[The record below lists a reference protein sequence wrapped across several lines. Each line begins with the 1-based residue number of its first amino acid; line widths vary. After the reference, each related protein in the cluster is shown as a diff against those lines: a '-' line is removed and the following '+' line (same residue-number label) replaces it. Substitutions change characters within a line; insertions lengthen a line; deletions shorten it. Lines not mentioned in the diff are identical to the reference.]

1 MSEKYGYLKNQWQA
15 FYREIDTKLKE
26 YNDKCFEEFCKK
38 IKNGTLSLDDY
49 AISFKE
55 NCSYLCN
62 FIERTS
68 SKIYGSARPGN
79 MYNYGISLIA
89 DKKEEE
95 KFFINDSL
103 LFNDTNGELYKK
115 ENKKREE
122 IIYTKKDAENS
133 FLKIKSYLEMII
145 NLESISEISEEI
157 EQNKEK
163 PINAT
168 QFLRKIIAMKNK
180 GNYLYIYSDE
190 VINTIYE
197 FFCENIDNTKTNIE
211 KNYLCTIELKK
222 YFPKAKDEDNNFH
235 LIRLSRF
242 IWEIF
247 GSSIKLEAKNMI
259 LHGAPGTGKTY
270 TIKNTIKNII
280 LKQGGNI
287 YEQFV
292 FTQFHPSYSY
302 EDFIDGIK
310 PNGIDENTGQL
321 KFELKNGNFKEL
333 CRIATEKLKEERKG
347 NKSDDELTKF
357 FFVADEINRAELSRV
372 FGELLI
378 CLEDD
383 YRIDFDKQGNI
394 KNEENLIT
402 LQNASLD
409 KNPVYKKG
417 DKNYFGVPINLYFI
431 GTMNDIDRSVDSF
444 DMALRRRFFWKE
456 IRCNYDY
463 IDSLFD
469 NKEYRVICEELNEYI
484 TGYFKQKSNGKFVK
498 IDKVKGKETLKLG
511 TSYEL
516 GQAYFKSIK
525 VVNSSEIE
533 QLWSSKIS
541 PLLKEYL
548 RAEYSQDE
556 IVNKLEEAK
565 EIFTLK
571 EKKSDTDS

>member
-1 MSEKYGYLKNQWQA
+1 MIKYDYLIKQWQG
-15 FYREIDTKLKE
+15 FYREIDKDLKKL
-26 YNDKCFEEFCKK
+26 NDECFGIFCEK
-38 IKNGTLSLDDY
+38 IKNDTLSLNDY
-49 AISFKE
+49 AVSFE
-55 NCSYLCN
+55 EGGSYLCN

-68 SKIYGSARPGN
+68 AKIYGSARPGN
-79 MYNYGISLIA
+79 MYNYGISLIG

-103 LFNDTNGELYKK
+103 LVDDANGETYKK
-115 ENKKREE
+115 EKKKREE
-122 IIYTKKDAENS
+122 VIYAKKDAENS
-133 FLKIKSYLEMII
+133 FLKIRNYLKEII
-145 NLESISEISEEI
+145 ELKDIVDIVKKI
-157 EQNKEK
+157 EKEKEK

-168 QFLRKIIAMKNK
+168 QFLRKIIAMRNA
-180 GNYLYIYSDE
+180 GSYLYIYSDE

-197 FFCENIDNTKTNIE
+197 FFCENINDTKTNIE
-211 KNYLCTIELKK
+211 KNHLCTIELKK
-222 YFPKAKDEDNNFH
+222 HFPKAKDEDDNFH

-270 TIKNTIKNII
+270 SIKNTIKNII

-287 YEQFV
+287 DKQLV

-310 PNGIDENTGQL
+310 PNGIDEKTGQL

-333 CRIATEKLKEERKG
+333 CRIATQKLLEERKAG
-347 NKSDDELTKF
+347 KKDEELTKF

-383 YRIDFDKQGNI
+383 YRLDFDNKGII
-394 KNEENLIT
+394 KKEESLIT
-402 LQNASLD
+402 LQNSSLD
-409 KNPVYKKG
+409 KNPVYTKG
-417 DKNYFGVPINLYFI
+417 NKNYFGVPVNVYFI

-469 NKEYRVICEELNEYI
+469 NKEYRTICEELNEYI
-484 TGYFKQKSNGKFVK
+484 TGYSKQKSNGKFVK
-498 IDKVKGKETLKLG
+498 VDKVKGKETLKLG

-516 GQAYFKSIK
+516 GQAYFKNIK
-525 VVNSSEIE
+525 AVNNSEIE
-533 QLWSSKIS
+533 QLWNSKIS

-556 IVNKLEEAK
+556 IINKLEEAK
-565 EIFTLK
+565 EIFTLLK
-571 EKKSDTDS
+571 ENISDTNS